1 MDHVYSQ
8 KFYRFPAF
16 NLAIVRLTK
25 PWTFNSM
32 VNKIPFATQDSD
44 FDGMC
49 TATAV
54 KASKSWSKVKY
65 LYTEEVEML
74 TRSECEKLLCR
85 SCRLFMCSLF
95 DNRIRYSY
103 SETEG
108 GGLICFETGDP
119 AEVDPDQGVLVAVT
133 TIINIGLPNLH
144 MKVGM
149 FNKWVTDISCNV
161 CANKFV
167 MITGTIFVLIKY
179 FRE

>member
-1 MDHVYSQ
+1 MNHVYSQ

-16 NLAIVRLTK
+16 NLAIVNVTK
-25 PWTFNSM
+25 PFVFNTM
-32 VNKIPFATQDSD
+32 VNKIPFATRDYD

-49 TATAV
+49 TASAV

-65 LYTEEVEML
+65 LYTEEVEMM
-74 TRSECEKLLCR
+74 TRAECERLLCR

-95 DNRIRYSY
+95 DNRIRYAF

-108 GGLICFETGDP
+108 GGLICFDTGDP
-119 AEVDPDQGVLVAVT
+119 AEVNPDQGVLVAVT

-144 MKVGM
+144 MKVGL
-149 FNKWVTDISCNV
+149 FNKWVKDNSCNM

-167 MITGTIFVLIKY
+167 MISCIIVCINKY
-179 FRE
+179 FF